1 MERQEIVETAARLLA
16 ERDDLHTALLYGS
29 VLTDRFADHSDVD
42 VAVAGDHE
50 LSYDELLSISDMLGR
65 ELGREVQVR
74 DLSRLDGLILREV
87 LLEGSVV
94 KNAAPD
100 FLGRR
105 IADMLDFT
113 EDWLPTVRAI
123 QEANIRKFAYDK

>member
-1 MERQEIVETAARLLA
+1 MERGEIVETAARLLA
-16 ERDDLHTALLYGS
+16 ERDDLHTVLLYGS

-94 KNAAPD
+94 KNDNPD